1 MLLINLQGNF
11 INIIIPVPFIVNIDK
26 CEQFADNSQIYQSM
40 TTIDQI
46 INDATTHY
54 GSNTQA
60 AIAEV
65 AKKLLSLASPFKLL
79 SNYEII
85 ESELNRLTTN
95 ATPQKSLLSR
105 ANPAVVHDLLA
116 KDLESVG
123 KLLSCDHDEH
133 AYILAA
139 LMVLARGGTA
149 FNAEQIIT
157 EILANNLHRIAAA
170 KNPSVFVGR
179 DTELQHI
186 LRVLSRRERNHV
198 LIVGDTGVG
207 KTTLAQAAAV
217 ATNLPVFQP
226 TNINTDI
233 LYQLVTLK
241 SKKNETVT
249 FVDELISFNLK
260 QIFSLLPHTSVI
272 ATANELAYRRLSQDN
287 PELLSKFEV
296 ISLTIP
302 SKEEV
307 LGILHAHSHD
317 LGLSLDKNTADTIYE
332 MSKKYLDRPQFPARA
347 LGVFQEAVVMAKD
360 DHNQVLSTAHI
371 QTIISQKSNIPI
383 STLTKSDKQ
392 DLASLPSKLRAR
404 VKGQDHAIDIVSRTV
419 QRARLGIGSRNR
431 PMGSFLFVGPS
442 GVGKTELAKA
452 LAESL
457 YGDSEAM
464 VRIDMS
470 EYAQEHTVQR
480 LIGAPPGY
488 IGFEEGG
495 QLTNPIKK
503 KPYSLILLDEI
514 EKAHPRIFD
523 IFLQVLD
530 DGRLTDGRGESVDFK
545 NTVIVAT
552 SNAGIEDILDLISNN
567 KSVKEI
573 DSEVKE
579 ILEDYFRLEFLNRFD
594 SIVTFGAL
602 SAEALSEIARVHL
615 DILISELKLRGIS
628 FSYNSSITKELAEQS
643 TDPRYGARGLIRLI
657 QDKIENTLA
666 EKIVSGELKEGD
678 QISF

>member
-1 MLLINLQGNF
+1 
-11 INIIIPVPFIVNIDK
+11 
-26 CEQFADNSQIYQSM
+26 M

-105 ANPAVVHDLLA
+105 ANPAAVHDLLA

-170 KNPSVFVGR
+170 KNPSAFVGR

-226 TNINTDI
+226 TNVNTDI

-249 FVDELISFNLK
+249 FVDELISFDLK

-383 STLTKSDKQ
+383 STLTESDKQ

-552 SNAGIEDILDLISNN
+552 SNAGIEDILDLIAEN
-567 KSVKEI
+567 KSAKEI

-643 TDPRYGARGLIRLI
+643 TDTRYGARGLIRLI